1 MKAKMMYAF
10 GLLSVFVLF
19 ACSDEE
25 NEPPIVAVES
35 ISISPSSISLERDK
49 TYQLQAEV
57 TPKEATEKKVLWS
70 SSDTQVATV
79 SENGLVTGVN
89 KGTAVIT
96 VTAGGKSA
104 TCEVAVEISYVTID
118 GNKATVQLDGAT
130 TEEMAKA
137 VKEAAEAGVTEFVLY
152 GDYIAIG
159 YYSSNIFNGI
169 ETELI
174 DFSKVTGWPVDEDGL
189 AKLPD
194 NLFYNYKNVDF
205 SGIKEVILP
214 NEIQSIGLRAFYS
227 CKNLRRIEA
236 PGIRK
241 LANQVFQSCT
251 QLAEVNMPELIEI
264 GRSCFS
270 SSALTKV
277 NFPKVTTV

>member
-104 TCEVAVEISYVTID
+104 TCEVTVTWEVQSVMVSPATLTMTKVGETSQLTATVLPEGAGEVVWSSSNEAVITVSPEGLVTAVGEGSAIITATAGGKSATCEVAVEISYVTID
-118 GNKATVQLDGAT
+118 GIRQL
-130 TEEMAKA
+130 
-137 VKEAAEAGVTEFVLY
+137 
-152 GDYIAIG
+152 
-159 YYSSNIFNGI
+159 SNWM
-169 ETELI
+169 EQ
-174 DFSKVTGWPVDEDGL
+174 P
-189 AKLPD
+189 
-194 NLFYNYKNVDF
+194 
-205 SGIKEVILP
+205 
-214 NEIQSIGLRAFYS
+214 
-227 CKNLRRIEA
+227 
-236 PGIRK
+236 
-241 LANQVFQSCT
+241 
-251 QLAEVNMPELIEI
+251 
-264 GRSCFS
+264 
-270 SSALTKV
+270 
-277 NFPKVTTV
+277 PKKWQRL